1 MVTGKEVSDKL
12 QIAPSTLRN
21 YAKIFEDAGHGF
33 QKDDRGYRVY
43 THKDIELITA
53 LIELREDYPKE
64 ATRTLVA
71 KLVDERYVS
80 TEDERSYGRPDFPFP
95 YFNNRFK
102 QFTEEKKS
110 MQQQLEKQEK
120 LTRQTLQE
128 IQELKNAF
136 QELNALL
143 LQKEERTGLPFW
155 SKLKTK

>member
-1 MVTGKEVSDKL
+1 MNTGKEISSKL
-12 QIAPSTLRN
+12 NIATSTLRN
-21 YAKIFEDAGHGF
+21 YAKIFEDAGHLF
-33 QKDDRGYRVY
+33 QKDESNYRIY
-43 THKDIELITA
+43 TNKDIELLVA
-53 LIELREDYPKE
+53 LIDLRENYPKE

-80 TEDERSYGRPDFPFP
+80 TENERSYGRPDFPFP

>member
-1 MVTGKEVSDKL
+1 MVTGKEAADKL

-33 QKDDRGYRVY
+33 QKDDRGYRIY

-53 LIELREDYPKE
+53 LIELRENSPKE
-64 ATRTLVA
+64 STRILVD

-80 TEDERSYGRPDFPFP
+80 TEDERRYGRPDFPFP
-95 YFNNRFK
+95 YFDIRFK
-102 QFTEEKKS
+102 QFKEEKKS
-110 MQQQLEKQEK
+110 LQQQLEKQEE

-128 IQELKNAF
+128 MQELKSAF
-136 QELNALL
+136 QDLNELL
-143 LQKEERTGLPFW
+143 LQKEERTGLNFW